1 MPPLIV
7 GHRGAK
13 DVLPENTL
21 ISFRRAI
28 ADGADVLECDVHL
41 SADGRLVVMHDAR
54 IDRTVSEDSPR
65 RSGAIAELTAAD
77 LADVRVGGGREG
89 IGHEAPAVGLAGVT
103 GVHGASGTHRSDGT
117 AGPADTA
124 GDSVVEGQRVPY
136 LEEVLDLAADAQVP
150 LLLEVK
156 APAAAEPV
164 ARLLLARAAVGA
176 GGGAGA
182 AVPSSAADAAPSAD
196 EDPGRVPAAHALVEP
211 SGRDRVVVISFLRE
225 VLETLR
231 EVAPRQAIGLITK
244 TPTEDDWQY
253 ATGIG
258 ARTFGLTLTNLREH
272 DVIRAQEAGMA
283 LNAWTLNDPDAV
295 VFAAEIGVDTLT
307 TDDPA
312 WARAVLDATA
322 LEQSALAR

>member
-89 IGHEAPAVGLAGVT
+89 IGHEAPTVGLAGSA
-103 GVHGASGTHRSDGT
+103 GPAGAHGSDGT
-117 AGPADTA
+117 ADSAGPAGPA
-124 GDSVVEGQRVPY
+124 RDSVVEGQKVPY

-164 ARLLLARAAVGA
+164 ARLLLARAAA

-196 EDPGRVPAAHALVEP
+196 EGPGLAPAAHALVEP

>member
-65 RSGAIAELTAAD
+65 RSGAIAELTAAE

-89 IGHEAPAVGLAGVT
+89 IGHEAAPVGLAGVP
-103 GVHGASGTHRSDGT
+103 GAHGSDGS
-117 AGPADTA
+117 AGTG
-124 GDSVVEGQRVPY
+124 GDSIVEGQKVPY
-136 LEEVLDLAADAQVP
+136 LEEVLDLAADAEVP

-164 ARLLLARAAVGA
+164 ARLLLARAAA
-176 GGGAGA
+176 GSGAGA
-182 AVPSSAADAAPSAD
+182 AGPSSLADGTPSSVEDRTTSAD
-196 EDPGRVPAAHALVEP
+196 EGPGGAPASHALVEA

-225 VLETLR
+225 VLETMR
-231 EVAPRQAIGLITK
+231 EIAPRQAIGLITK
-244 TPTEDDWQY
+244 TPTEDDWEY
-253 ATGIG
+253 ATRIG

>member
-65 RSGAIAELTAAD
+65 RSGAIAELTAAE

-89 IGHEAPAVGLAGVT
+89 IGHEAAPVGLAGVP
-103 GVHGASGTHRSDGT
+103 GAHGSDGS
-117 AGPADTA
+117 AGTG
-124 GDSVVEGQRVPY
+124 GDSIVEGQKVPY
-136 LEEVLDLAADAQVP
+136 LEEVLDLAADAEVP

-164 ARLLLARAAVGA
+164 ARLLLARAAA
-176 GGGAGA
+176 GSGAGA
-182 AVPSSAADAAPSAD
+182 AGPSSLADGTPSSVADGTPSAD
-196 EDPGRVPAAHALVEP
+196 EGPGGAPASHALVEA

-244 TPTEDDWQY
+244 TPTEDDWEY
-253 ATGIG
+253 ATRIG

>member
-1 MPPLIV
+1 MPTLIV

-21 ISFRRAI
+21 VSFRRAI

-41 SADGRLVVMHDAR
+41 SADGHLVVMHDAR

-65 RSGAIAELTAAD
+65 RSGVIAELTAAD

-89 IGHEAPAVGLAGVT
+89 TNQP
-103 GVHGASGTHRSDGT
+103 
-117 AGPADTA
+117 
-124 GDSVVEGQRVPY
+124 VPY

-156 APAAAEPV
+156 APAAAAPV
-164 ARLLLARAAVGA
+164 ASLLLARAAAA
-176 GGGAGA
+176 GT
-182 AVPSSAADAAPSAD
+182 PSAD
-196 EDPGRVPAAHALVEP
+196 ASMSDTALSDAALSDAPAAHTLVEP

-225 VLETLR
+225 VLETVR
-231 EVAPRQAIGLITK
+231 DAAPQQAIGLITK
-244 TPTEDDWQY
+244 TPAEDDWEY
-253 ATGIG
+253 AARIG

-295 VFAAEIGVDTLT
+295 AFAAEIGVDTIT

-322 LEQSALAR
+322 LEQASLAR

>member
-21 ISFRRAI
+21 VSFRRAI

-41 SADGRLVVMHDAR
+41 SGDGRLVVMHDAR

-89 IGHEAPAVGLAGVT
+89 TDQP
-103 GVHGASGTHRSDGT
+103 
-117 AGPADTA
+117 
-124 GDSVVEGQRVPY
+124 VPY

-156 APAAAEPV
+156 APTAAEPV
-164 ARLLLARAAVGA
+164 ARLLLARAGD
-176 GGGAGA
+176 GAGA
-182 AVPSSAADAAPSAD
+182 AVRSSPVEGSASSD
-196 EDPGRVPAAHALVEP
+196 EDALLTDVESPGLAPGVHALVEP

-253 ATGIG
+253 ATRIG

-272 DVIRAQEAGMA
+272 DVVRAQEAGMA